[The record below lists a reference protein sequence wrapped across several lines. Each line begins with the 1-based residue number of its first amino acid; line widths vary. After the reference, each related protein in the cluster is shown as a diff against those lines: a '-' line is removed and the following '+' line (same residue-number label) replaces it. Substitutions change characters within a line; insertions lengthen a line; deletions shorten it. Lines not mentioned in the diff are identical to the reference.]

1 MLSVTLQPLKP
12 KQPRI
17 KTQYVIG
24 GDSFT
29 CTVSRTYSFSQIDK
43 DFLIR
48 CSNGKLY
55 SALTLML
62 FVGFSRFEHIVCK
75 AYRCK
80 RDVYTYKHRSLSVSI
95 DFVSR

>member
-1 MLSVTLQPLKP
+1 MLSVTLQSPST
-12 KQPRI
+12 KQPRTKI
-17 KTQYVIG
+17 QHGISD
-24 GDSFT
+24 DSLT
-29 CTVSRTYSFSQIDK
+29 CTLSRTYSFSQIDK

-55 SALTLML
+55 SARTLMFL
-62 FVGFSRFEHIVCK
+62 VGISRFEHIVCK

-80 RDVYTYKHRSLSVSI
+80 RDVFTYVHRALSVSI